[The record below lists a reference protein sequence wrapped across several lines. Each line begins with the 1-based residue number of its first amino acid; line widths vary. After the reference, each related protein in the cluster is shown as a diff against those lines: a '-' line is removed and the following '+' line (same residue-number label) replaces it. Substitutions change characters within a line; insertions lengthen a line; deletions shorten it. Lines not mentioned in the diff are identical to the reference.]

1 MVPGGAAYPWGGC
14 QGGHQANTVQD
25 GGQLPDDWGAGQGWA
40 IGRHGQVP
48 RLLPALGLVAGRI
61 DSLVVAAAMLAE
73 VVQEG
78 EVVGLLQVGLYASK
92 LVPLPEVR
100 EGSGEG
106 RRPGVD
112 SETMT
117 CC

>member
-1 MVPGGAAYPWGGC
+1 MVLSPGEEARVGTRQMLVRMVANNLMMGVWG
-14 QGGHQANTVQD
+14 Q
-25 GGQLPDDWGAGQGWA
+25 GGQLAGMARLSASSLHWGLA
-40 IGRHGQVP
+40 
-48 RLLPALGLVAGRI
+48 AGRTE
-61 DSLVVAAAMLAE
+61 SLVVAAVKLAE

-78 EVVGLLQVGLYASK
+78 EVVGLLQVRLLACTLEHLEG
-92 LVPLPEVR
+92 VR

-112 SETMT
+112 RETMT

>member
-1 MVPGGAAYPWGGC
+1 MGTRQMLVRMVANNLMMGVWG
-14 QGGHQANTVQD
+14 Q
-25 GGQLPDDWGAGQGWA
+25 GGQLAGMA
-40 IGRHGQVP
+40 
-48 RLLPALGLVAGRI
+48 RLLASSLHWSLAAGLT
-61 DSLVVAAAMLAE
+61 DCLVVTAVKLAE

-78 EVVGLLQVGLYASK
+78 EVVGLLQDLQVRLLAGTLEH
-92 LVPLPEVR
+92 LEGVR

-112 SETMT
+112 RETMT